1 MENKKFF
8 ELTNPQKSI
17 WYTEQYYNGTT
28 VNNICTS
35 GTVYGKIDENLLKQ
49 AINNVVKQNDSFRI
63 HVVLDNNIAKQYI
76 AEYKEFNIDVEYI
89 NDESQIESIEKDEVK
104 YKFEVIDSDLFKF
117 KLAISKNNFACI
129 ILTVNHLIAD
139 SWSLGLVIQEIL
151 RNYNSL
157 KNNEE
162 ITQETFSY
170 VDYINSEKEYK
181 ASKKFEND
189 KAYWSEIFETIPEQ
203 ATIPSLNNS
212 IKDLSYNANRLS
224 FEINKDLLSRINVF
238 CRENNISIFNFFMAI
253 FSIYI
258 GRVSNIDDFVIGT
271 PILNRSNFKEKHTT
285 GMFVNTVPV
294 RVNNLNDGSFKNLAS
309 NFATKMMGILR
320 HQKYSYNSVLED
332 LREKN
337 ENVPNLYN
345 IIISYQVTKAFN
357 EKFGNYKTNW
367 TFNNYCANDFNIH
380 IYDINDTG
388 DLIINYD
395 YLIDKYSIE
404 DVTDVHNR
412 IINMINQ
419 ILENNDIN
427 SIDIEIVTPEEKDKI
442 LNVFNNTKVDY
453 PRDKTIVDLF
463 EEQVEQTPDNVAVV
477 FNDEKLTYR
486 ELNEKANSLARLLIS
501 KEMKENTIC
510 AIVLNRSIE
519 MIVSILA
526 VLKSGAAY
534 IPIDPNYPKDRIEY
548 ILNDSNVKMVL
559 TETEYISSLSSF
571 NLNLINITDA
581 EVFSLDG
588 KNLNIKQ
595 NPEDLSYI
603 IYTSGSTGK
612 PKGVMLKKGSLM
624 NLINYCNNYVEYLK
638 NPLYRSVVS
647 VTTVSFD
654 IFIFETL
661 ISLQKG
667 LKLVIASEDAQTSP
681 ILLNSIIEKE
691 NVEIM
696 QTTPSR
702 IKLLLNDFEHIP
714 YLKNIKFLTLA
725 GEQLPLSLVNE
736 LKSISENITIY
747 NGYGPSETTVFS
759 TFTDVTKH
767 SQITIGK
774 PLYNTQI
781 YILDVNKQLCPI
793 GIAGELYIAGD
804 GVGKGYINNPILT
817 EKSFIKNIFNT
828 DSIMYKTGDIGF
840 YKENGEIVCLGRSD
854 SQVKIR
860 GLRIELSEIEQQLLK
875 ISNICNCCVVKKTS
889 GNRDFLCAYYTK
901 EGPVNEKN
909 LRIAL
914 KQKLPQY
921 MIPQYFVELKQLPY
935 TPNGKIDKKSLP
947 EPVIKNTNSNII
959 YRNDTD
965 IKLVNILKVLLGI
978 DNINLSN
985 SLLELGGDSLTAI
998 NLSAKIRDIFG
1009 VDVFVKDIISKDSLA
1024 DLSDYISDLA
1034 VSDKKSFEIMP
1045 AEEAEFYPLSSAQ
1058 KRIYYA
1064 SKMIGDENIVYN
1076 IPGAILVDS
1085 VLDKEK
1091 VEKCFKKIIKTQSS
1105 FRTSFLM
1112 LNDSIVQKINKSVN
1126 FSVNTYENK
1135 STEIDNLINSF
1146 PKAFDLENAPLL
1158 RVELH
1163 YLDNGK
1169 TLLLLESHHI
1179 IMDGTSLEILINE
1192 FCKLYNNENLE
1203 NLNIE
1208 YKDFAVWENKYL
1220 ESDMVKEAENYW
1232 VNKFKDS
1239 EIPAI
1244 NLPYDFSIPSS
1255 RSYKGNT
1262 ISKKISEKD
1271 FNKYITSAKKFGVS
1285 PYMFFLSTLFIL
1297 LYKYTGQEEI
1307 IIGSPVTGR
1316 RNDQLQDIIG
1326 MFVNNIAVDGK
1337 IDSSKKFAE
1346 FLNTIKQQVL
1356 NDLEYQDYP
1365 YNLLVKKLGLSNDS
1379 TNNPLFDVMFAYQ
1392 NANSNKFTL
1401 GNESVEII
1409 KSSSGISKFNLSI
1422 EIEPDTRVVNLE
1434 YRTDLFKENA
1444 IDRLFEHFINAL
1456 NIISD
1461 NNDVLIKDISIISE
1475 EEKNKILYEFN
1486 DKKID
1491 YPENKNLLNIFS
1503 DIVLQHSDN
1512 IAVSYKNTYL
1522 TYNELNNKS
1531 NYLANKLYSYGIR
1544 KGDVVGVCLNKS
1556 LELMVSIWAILKVGA
1571 VYMPM
1576 YVDYPEDRLNYML
1589 ENSNAKFLITNNKML
1604 DNINFNINTELLNSY
1619 LDIKSCNHLE
1629 FNISINSN
1637 DLAYIIYTSGS
1648 TGRPK
1653 GVQISHK
1660 NLINYIYAFKKYFD
1674 NDITCKDNFLS
1685 STNISFD
1692 VSIFELFLPLLNG
1705 SKLVLYEEEII
1716 KNIVTYCDSILK
1728 NNITGLYIPPN
1739 ILNEVYSILKD
1750 SSDIKISKL
1759 LVGVEP
1765 ITKNTLNKYYKLNPN
1780 IKIVNGYGPT
1790 EATICSTALKYC
1802 LDNSN
1807 IDDVVSIGRPLYN
1820 NHIYIL
1826 DSDKNLQAIGL
1837 TGELYITG
1845 AGVGRG
1851 YINNTTETNKNFL
1864 DNPFDCDST
1873 KMYKTGD
1880 LAKWNSDG
1888 TINFIGRN
1896 DSQVKISGH
1905 RIELK
1910 EINYVI
1916 MQYPN
1921 ITKSYTMIYK
1931 KGNNSY
1937 IMSYFVA
1944 ETSINIRDLNTFIKT
1959 KLANYMIP
1967 NFISQ
1972 LDSFPLTANGKID
1985 KSQLPT
1991 DIIKQSKNYIA
2002 PRNDFEKNII
2012 KIWEKL
2018 FLIEKIGI
2026 DDNFF
2031 ELGGDSLSA
2040 IKFQIEAMNLGLN
2053 ISYADIF
2060 AYPTPRKLFEKNPDK
2075 ENEVTNTYKNYNFD
2089 KINKLLAN
2097 NNLTNLSDIKP
2108 ISRSSNIGNILLIGA
2123 TGFLGSHILDNYLST
2138 SSGIAYCL
2146 IRKKS
2151 LMDPEER
2158 LKKTLNF
2165 YFGSKYDSEFGKRII
2180 VITGD
2185 ITNPT
2190 FTLDNYNYQ
2199 NLSTKVDIVINSAA
2213 IVKHYGDMKQFNDVN
2228 VLGTKYII
2236 DFCKIFKKKLYY
2248 ISTLSVSGSIL
2259 SGQDNKNADYFKE
2272 TDFYIGQNLNN
2283 VYIYTK
2289 FEAEKLIYEEIGN
2302 GLSACIFR
2310 IGNISNRYSDG
2321 KFQINTSENAFVNR
2335 IKAIL
2340 KLGVIQNK
2348 LLEHS
2353 IEFTPVDICSDAII
2367 KIIKSNPKFTV
2378 FHLFNNNLVRLDTLL
2393 ANLNSLNIHIK
2404 PVSDEDFSKAIT
2416 TFLNSESLRNDIS
2429 GIITDLDKNKL
2440 LNLIN
2445 NLLPAS
2451 DFTQSYLKLLGFSW
2465 PKIDINYINKYIQYF
2480 RDIKY
2485 LE

>member
-1 MENKKFF
+1 MENKELF

-17 WYTEQYYNGTT
+17 WYTEQFYNGTT

-35 GTVYGKIDENLLKQ
+35 GTVYGKIDVNLLKQ

-76 AEYKEFNIDVEYI
+76 SDYKEFNIDVKYI
-89 NDESQIESIEKDEVK
+89 NDESEIEDIEKEEAK
-104 YKFEVIDSDLFKF
+104 YKFNVIDSDLFKF
-117 KLAISKNNFACI
+117 KLAISKDKFACI

-151 RNYNSL
+151 RNYNAL

-170 VDYINSEKEYK
+170 IDYINSEKEYK
-181 ASKKFEND
+181 TSKKFEND
-189 KAYWSEIFETIPEQ
+189 KAYWNEIFETIPEQ
-203 ATIPSLNNS
+203 ATIPSFNKD
-212 IKDLSYNANRLS
+212 IKDFSYNAKRLS
-224 FEINKDLLSRINVF
+224 FEINKDLLSNINEF
-238 CRENNISIFNFFMAI
+238 CRENKISIFNFFMAI

-294 RVNNLNDGSFKNLAS
+294 RVNGINDGTFKDLAC

-332 LREKN
+332 LRSKN

-367 TFNNYCANDFNIH
+367 IFNNYCANDFNIH

-395 YLIDKYSIE
+395 YLVDKYSDE
-404 DVTDVHNR
+404 EVTDIHNR
-412 IINMINQ
+412 IVNIINQ
-419 ILENNDIN
+419 ILENNEIN
-427 SIDIEIVTPEEKDKI
+427 SNEIEIVTPEEKYKI
-442 LNVFNNTKVDY
+442 LNVFNNTNVDY
-453 PRDKTIVDLF
+453 PKNKTIVDLF
-463 EEQVEQTPDNVAVV
+463 EEQVEKTPDNVAVV

-486 ELNEKANSLARLLIS
+486 ELNEKANVLARLLIS
-501 KEMKENTIC
+501 KNIKANDLCGI
-510 AIVLNRSIE
+510 ILNRSLE
-519 MIVSILA
+519 MIISILA

-548 ILNDSNVKMVL
+548 ILKDSNVKIVL
-559 TETEYISSLSSF
+559 TEDEYIPSLSDF
-571 NLNLINITDA
+571 NLNIINIKTL
-581 EVFSLDG
+581 ENFSSDTG
-588 KNLNIKQ
+588 NLNIVQ
-595 NPEDLSYI
+595 SPEDLSYI

-624 NLINYCNNYVEYLK
+624 NLATYCNNYVEYLK
-638 NPLYRSVVS
+638 NPLYKSIVS

-667 LKLVIASEDAQTSP
+667 LKLVIANENAQTDP
-681 ILLNSIIEKE
+681 ILLNSLIKKE

-702 IKLLLNDFEHIP
+702 IKLLINDFEHVP
-714 YLKNIKFLTLA
+714 FLKNIKYLTLA
-725 GEQLPLSLVNE
+725 GEQLPLSLVTE
-736 LKSISENITIY
+736 LKLISNNITIY

-759 TFTDVTKH
+759 TLTDITNH

-774 PLYNTQI
+774 PLSNTQI
-781 YILDVNKQLCPI
+781 YILDVNKKLCPI
-793 GIAGELYIAGD
+793 GVAGELYIAGD
-804 GVGKGYINNPILT
+804 GVGKGYINNSTLT
-817 EKSFIKNIFNT
+817 EKSFIKNIFNN
-828 DSIMYKTGDIGF
+828 DSIMYKTGDVGF
-840 YKENGEIVCLGRSD
+840 YKNNGEIVCLGRSD

-875 ISNICNCCVVKKTS
+875 VSNICNCCVIKKS
-889 GNRDFLCAYYTK
+889 SENRDFLCAYYIK

-935 TPNGKIDKKSLP
+935 TPNGKIDKRALP
-947 EPVIKNTNSNII
+947 EPVIKTTNSNII

-965 IKLVNILKVLLGI
+965 IKLANILKSLLGM
-978 DNINLSN
+978 DNIDISS

-998 NLSAKIRDIFG
+998 NLSAQIREIFG
-1009 VDVFVKDIISKDSLA
+1009 VDVYVKDIISKDSLS
-1024 DLSDYISDLA
+1024 DLSDYISSLS
-1034 VSDKKSFEIMP
+1034 VSNKKTFEILP
-1045 AEEAEFYPLSSAQ
+1045 VKQSEFYPLSSAQ
-1058 KRIYYA
+1058 KRIYYT
-1064 SKMIGDENIVYN
+1064 SKMIGDKNVVYN

-1085 VLDKEK
+1085 ILDKEK
-1091 VEKCFKKIIKTQSS
+1091 VEKCFKEIIKNQSS

-1112 LNDSIVQKINKSVN
+1112 INDSIVQKINKSVN
-1126 FSVNTYENK
+1126 FNINTYKNK
-1135 STEIDNLINSF
+1135 SSEINDLINTF
-1146 PKAFDLENAPLL
+1146 PKPFDLENAPLL

-1179 IMDGTSLEILINE
+1179 IMDGSSLEILINE
-1192 FCKLYNNENLE
+1192 FCKLYNGENIE

-1208 YKDFAVWENKYL
+1208 YKDFAVWENAYL
-1220 ESDMVKEAENYW
+1220 ESDRVKEAENYW
-1232 VNKFKDS
+1232 VNKFKNS
-1239 EIPAI
+1239 EIPVI
-1244 NLPYDFSIPSS
+1244 NLPYDFSIPSL

-1262 ISKKISEKD
+1262 ISKQLSEKD
-1271 FNKYITSAKKFGVS
+1271 FEKYITSAKKLGAS
-1285 PYMFFLSTLFIL
+1285 PYMFFLSALFVL
-1297 LYKYTGQEEI
+1297 LYKYTCQDEI
-1307 IIGSPVTGR
+1307 VIGSPVTGR
-1316 RNDQLQDIIG
+1316 SNNQLQDIIG

-1337 IDSSKKFAE
+1337 IDSSKKFTD
-1346 FLNTIKQQVL
+1346 FLNNIKQQVL
-1356 NDLEYQDYP
+1356 SDLEYQDYP
-1365 YNLLVKKLGLSNDS
+1365 YNELVKKLDIS
-1379 TNNPLFDVMFAYQ
+1379 TNSSSNPLFDVMFAYQ

-1401 GNESVEII
+1401 DDESVEII
-1409 KSSSGISKFNLSI
+1409 KSNSGISKFNLSI
-1422 EIEPDTRVVNLE
+1422 EIEPDTRMINLE
-1434 YRTDLFKENA
+1434 YCTDLFKEDTIN
-1444 IDRLFEHFINAL
+1444 RLFEHFINVL
-1456 NIISD
+1456 NVISD
-1461 NNDVLIKDISIISE
+1461 NNDVLIKDISIISD

-1486 DKKID
+1486 NTQMN
-1491 YPENKNLLNIFS
+1491 YPENKTLIDLFDAVVS
-1503 DIVLQHSDN
+1503 KYTKN
-1512 IAVSYKNTYL
+1512 IAVSHYKKIL
-1522 TYNELNNKS
+1522 TYEELNNKS
-1531 NYLANKLYSYGIR
+1531 NYLANKLYDYGIR
-1544 KGDVVGVCLNKS
+1544 RGDVVGVYLNKS
-1556 LELMVSIWAILKVGA
+1556 FELLISIWAILKIGA

-1576 YVDYPEDRLNYML
+1576 YIEYPNDRLNYML
-1589 ENSNAKFLITNNKML
+1589 ENSNAKLLITNNKL
-1604 DNINFNINTELLNSY
+1604 IKNTTFNLNVELLNSY
-1619 LDIKSCNHLE
+1619 SDIKECTKFDYNI
-1629 FNISINSN
+1629 NISSD

-1648 TGRPK
+1648 TGKPK

-1660 NLINYIYAFKKYFD
+1660 NLINYVYAFKKYFD
-1674 NDITCKDNFLS
+1674 NDISYKDKFLS

-1692 VSIFELFLPLLNG
+1692 VSIFELFLPLLTG
-1705 SKLVLYEEEII
+1705 AQLVIYEEEII
-1716 KNIVTYCDSILK
+1716 KNIVTYCDSIIK

-1739 ILNEVYSILKD
+1739 ILNEVFSILKN
-1750 SSDIKISKL
+1750 SNNVKISKL

-1765 ITKNTLNKYYKLNPN
+1765 ITKNTLNKYYKLNPK

-1790 EATICSTALKYC
+1790 ESTICSTALKYN

-1807 IDDVVSIGRPLYN
+1807 IDDIVSIGKPLYN
-1820 NHIYIL
+1820 DHIYIL
-1826 DSDKNLQAIGL
+1826 DNDKNLQAIGI
-1837 TGELYITG
+1837 TGELYVTG
-1845 AGVGRG
+1845 AGVGKG
-1851 YINNTTETNKNFL
+1851 YVNNTVETNKNFL
-1864 DNPFDCDST
+1864 NNIFDHDSI

-1896 DSQVKISGH
+1896 DSQIKISGH

-1931 KGNNSY
+1931 KGTNSY
-1937 IMSYFVA
+1937 IISYFVA
-1944 ETSINIRDLNTFIKT
+1944 ETSINIKDLNTFIRT

-1967 NFISQ
+1967 NFIIQ
-1972 LDSFPLTANGKID
+1972 LNAFPLTANGKID
-1985 KSQLPT
+1985 KSKLPT
-1991 DIIKQSKNYIA
+1991 DIIKQNKNYVA

-2018 FLIEKIGI
+2018 FLIKKIGI

-2060 AYPTPRKLFEKNPDK
+2060 AYPTPRELFEKNPTE
-2075 ENEVTNTYKNYNFD
+2075 ENEIYNTYKNYDFTQ
-2089 KINKLLAN
+2089 INKLLAN
-2097 NNLTNLSDIKP
+2097 NTISNLSNLTPIDTSSDI
-2108 ISRSSNIGNILLIGA
+2108 GNLLLIGA

-2151 LMDPEER
+2151 LLEPEER

-2165 YFGSKYDSEFGKRII
+2165 YFGNKYDLEFGKRII
-2180 VITGD
+2180 VINGD

-2190 FTLDNYNYQ
+2190 FTLDDYNYKK
-2199 NLSTKVDIVINSAA
+2199 LGTKVDVVINSAA
-2213 IVKHYGDMKQFNDVN
+2213 IVKHYGDMKQFNNVN

-2236 DFCKIFKKKLYY
+2236 DFCKTFNKKLYY

-2259 SGQDNKNADYFKE
+2259 TGLNNNDSSYFKE
-2272 TDFYIGQNLNN
+2272 TDFYIDQNLNN
-2283 VYIYTK
+2283 IYIYTK
-2289 FEAEKLIYEEIGN
+2289 FEAEKLIYEEIQK
-2302 GLSACIFR
+2302 GLSACILR
-2310 IGNISNRYSDG
+2310 IGNLSNRYLDG
-2321 KFQINTSENAFVNR
+2321 KFQINASENAFVNR
-2335 IKAIL
+2335 IKSIL

-2353 IEFTPVDICSDAII
+2353 IEFTPVDVCSDAII
-2367 KIIKSNPKFTV
+2367 KIIKSNPSFTV

-2393 ANLNSLNIHIK
+2393 ANLNSLNIYIR
-2404 PVSDEDFSKAIT
+2404 PVSDEEFSKTIT
-2416 TFLNSESLRNDIS
+2416 TFLNSESLRNEIS

-2445 NLLPAS
+2445 TILPAS
-2451 DFTQSYLKLLGFSW
+2451 EFSQSYLKLLGFSW
-2465 PKIDINYINKYIQYF
+2465 PKIDINYITKYIKYF
-2480 RDIKY
+2480 KDIKY

>member
-1 MENKKFF
+1 MENKEFF

-76 AEYKEFNIDVEYI
+76 SDYKDFNIDIEYV
-89 NDESQIESIEKDEVK
+89 NDESEVTKIENEEAT
-104 YKFEVIDSDLFKF
+104 YKFDVIDSDLFKF
-117 KLAISKNNFACI
+117 KLVVSENNFACV

-139 SWSLGLVIQEIL
+139 SWALGLVIQEIL
-151 RNYNSL
+151 RNYNAL

-181 ASKKFEND
+181 NSKKFEND
-189 KAYWSEIFETIPEQ
+189 KAYWNEIFETIPEQ
-203 ATIPSLNNS
+203 ATIPSLNNNL
-212 IKDLSYNANRLS
+212 KDLSYDAKRLC
-224 FEINKDLLSRINVF
+224 FEINKELLSRINVF
-238 CRENNISIFNFFMAI
+238 CRENNISVFNFFMAI

-294 RVNNLNDGSFKNLAS
+294 RVSNLNDGTFKNLAS

-332 LREKN
+332 LRAKN

-345 IIISYQVTKAFN
+345 IIISYQVTKAFD

-367 TFNNYCANDFNIH
+367 IFNNYCANDFNIH

-388 DLIINYD
+388 DLFINYD
-395 YLIDKYSIE
+395 YLIGKYSDE
-404 DVTDVHNR
+404 DVSDIHNR
-412 IINMINQ
+412 IVFMINQ
-419 ILENNDIN
+419 VLDNYDI
-427 SIDIEIVTPEEKDKI
+427 SSCDIEIVTPDEKDKI

-453 PRDKTIVDLF
+453 PKDKTVVDLF
-463 EEQVEQTPDNVAVV
+463 EEQVEKTPDNVAVV
-477 FNDEKLTYR
+477 FEDKQLTYR
-486 ELNEKANSLARLLIS
+486 ELNEKANSLARLLVSREI
-501 KEMKENTIC
+501 KANNFC
-510 AIVLNRSIE
+510 AIILNRSLE
-519 MIVSILA
+519 MIISILA

-548 ILNDSNVKMVL
+548 ILKDSNVKIVL
-559 TETEYISSLSSF
+559 TSNELISSLSSF
-571 NLNLINITDA
+571 NLNTININDIKN
-581 EVFSLDG
+581 FSFDN
-588 KNLNIKQ
+588 KNLNIQ
-595 NPEDLSYI
+595 QSSEDLSYI

-624 NLINYCNNYVEYLK
+624 NLANYCNNYVEYLK
-638 NPLYRSVVS
+638 DNTYKTIVS

-661 ISLQKG
+661 ISLQRG
-667 LKLVIASEDAQTSP
+667 LKLVIANENAQTNP

-702 IKLLLNDFEHIP
+702 IKLLINDYEHIP
-714 YLKNIKFLTLA
+714 CLKNIKYLTLA
-725 GEQLPLSLVNE
+725 GEQLPLSLVND
-736 LKSISENITIY
+736 LKLISKDIIIY

-759 TFTDVTKH
+759 TLTDITNH

-774 PLYNTQI
+774 PLDNTQI
-781 YILDVNKQLCPI
+781 YILDTNKKLCPI
-793 GIAGELYIAGD
+793 GIAGELYISGD
-804 GVGKGYINNPILT
+804 GVGKGYVNNKTLT
-817 EKSFIKNIFNT
+817 EKSFINNIFTEN
-828 DSIMYKTGDIGF
+828 SIMYKTGDIGF
-840 YKENGEIVCLGRSD
+840 YRPDGEIVCLGRSD

-875 ISNICNCCVVKKTS
+875 VSNICNCCVIKRTTE
-889 GNRDFLCAYYTK
+889 NRDFLCAYYTK
-901 EGPVNEKN
+901 EGPVDEKN

-978 DNINLSN
+978 DNIDISN

-998 NLSAKIRDIFG
+998 NLSSKIRDVFG
-1009 VDVFVKDIISKDSLA
+1009 VDVYVKDIIAKNSLA
-1024 DLSDYISDLA
+1024 DLSDYISSLS
-1034 VSDKKSFEIMP
+1034 VSNKKSFEILP
-1045 AEEAEFYPLSSAQ
+1045 AENSEFYPLSSAQ

-1064 SKMIGDENIVYN
+1064 SKMIGDDNIVYN
-1076 IPGAILVDS
+1076 IPGAILVNS
-1085 VLDKEK
+1085 ILDKEK
-1091 VEKCFKKIIKTQSS
+1091 VEKCFKEIIKKQSS
-1105 FRTSFLM
+1105 FRTSFM
-1112 LNDSIVQKINKSVN
+1112 MVNDSIMQKINKSVN
-1126 FSVNTYENK
+1126 FSISTFKNK
-1135 STEIDNLINSF
+1135 STEINDLVNTF
-1146 PKAFDLENAPLL
+1146 PKPFDLETAPLL

-1163 YLDNGK
+1163 YLDNEK

-1179 IMDGTSLEILINE
+1179 IMDGSSLEILINE
-1192 FCKLYNNENLE
+1192 FCSLYNGENID
-1203 NLNIE
+1203 NLDIE
-1208 YKDFAVWENKYL
+1208 YKDFSVWENKFL
-1220 ESDMVKEAENYW
+1220 ESDMVKDAENYW

-1239 EIPAI
+1239 EIPVI

-1262 ISKKISEKD
+1262 ISKQISKKD
-1271 FNKYITSAKKFGVS
+1271 FDKYITSAKKLGVS
-1285 PYMFFLSTLFIL
+1285 PYMFFLSTLFVL

-1307 IIGSPVTGR
+1307 IVGSPVTGR
-1316 RNDQLQDIIG
+1316 SNNQLQNIIG

-1337 IDSSKKFAE
+1337 IDSSKKFTE
-1346 FLNTIKQQVL
+1346 FLNSIKQQVL
-1356 NDLEYQDYP
+1356 SDLEYQDYP
-1365 YNLLVKKLGLSNDS
+1365 YNLLVKKLDISNNS
-1379 TNNPLFDVMFAYQ
+1379 SNNPLFDVMFAYQ
-1392 NANSNKFTL
+1392 NANSNTL
-1401 GNESVEII
+1401 TINDESVEII
-1409 KSSSGISKFNLSI
+1409 KSASDISKFNLSI

-1434 YRTDLFKENA
+1434 YRTDLFKDITIN
-1444 IDRLFEHFINAL
+1444 RLFEHFINAL
-1456 NIISD
+1456 DVISD

-1486 DKKID
+1486 ATKMD
-1491 YPENKNLLNIFS
+1491 YPKNKNLLDLFS
-1503 DIVLQHSDN
+1503 DVVLKYSNN
-1512 IAVSYKNTYL
+1512 IAVSCENNIL
-1522 TYNELNNKS
+1522 TYEELNVKS
-1531 NYLANKLYSYGIR
+1531 NYLANKLYNYGVK

-1556 LELMVSIWAILKVGA
+1556 LELIVSIWAILKVGA

-1576 YVDYPEDRLNYML
+1576 YVDYPKDRLNYML
-1589 ENSNAKFLITNNKML
+1589 ENSNSKFLITNNKL
-1604 DNINFNINTELLNSY
+1604 LGNINFSGNKEILNSY
-1619 LDIKSCNHLE
+1619 LDIKNCNYLN
-1629 FNISINSN
+1629 FDISIDSN

-1648 TGRPK
+1648 TGKPK

-1660 NLINYIYAFKKYFD
+1660 NLINYVYAFKKYFD
-1674 NDITCKDNFLS
+1674 NDVTCNDNFLS

-1705 SKLVLYEEEII
+1705 SRLVLYEEEII
-1716 KNIVTYCDSILK
+1716 KNIVTYCNSIIK

-1765 ITKNTLNKYYKLNPN
+1765 ITKNTLNKYYKLNPK

-1790 EATICSTALKYC
+1790 ESTICSTALKYC

-1807 IDDVVSIGRPLYN
+1807 IDDIVSIGKPLYN
-1820 NHIYIL
+1820 DHVYIL
-1826 DSDKNLQAIGL
+1826 DNDKNLQAIGL

-1845 AGVGRG
+1845 DGVGKG
-1851 YINNTTETNKNFL
+1851 YINNIVETDKNFL
-1864 DNPFDCDST
+1864 NNIFDSDSI

-1921 ITKSYTMIYK
+1921 ITKAYTMIYK
-1931 KGNNSY
+1931 KGSNSY
-1937 IMSYFVA
+1937 IISYFVA
-1944 ETSINIRDLNTFIKT
+1944 ETSINIKDLETFIKT
-1959 KLANYMIP
+1959 KLANYMVP

-1972 LDSFPLTANGKID
+1972 LECFPLTANGKID
-1985 KSQLPT
+1985 KSQLPVDFIMT
-1991 DIIKQSKNYIA
+1991 TQKYVS
-2002 PRNDFEKNII
+2002 PRNDFEKSIV

-2060 AYPTPRKLFEKNPDK
+2060 NFPTPRELFEKNPSINL
-2075 ENEVTNTYKNYNFD
+2075 EIYNTYENYNFSNI
-2089 KINKLLAN
+2089 KKLLSTNKITNISN
-2097 NNLTNLSDIKP
+2097 NDIIKEYD
-2108 ISRSSNIGNILLIGA
+2108 IGNILLIGA
-2123 TGFLGSHILDNYLST
+2123 TGFLGSHLLDNYLST
-2138 SSGIAYCL
+2138 STGIAYCL

-2151 LMDPEER
+2151 LVEPEER

-2165 YFGSKYDSEFGKRII
+2165 YFGNKYDSEFGKRII

-2185 ITNPT
+2185 ITDSSFALN
-2190 FTLDNYNYQ
+2190 DYDYNQ
-2199 NLSTKVDIVINSAA
+2199 LASKVQVVINSAA
-2213 IVKHYGDMKQFNDVN
+2213 LVKHYGDMKQFNDVN
-2228 VLGTKYII
+2228 VLGTKYAI
-2236 DFCKIFKKKLYY
+2236 DFCKKFNKKLYY

-2259 SGQDNKNADYFKE
+2259 SGTDNTDISYFDE
-2272 TDFYIGQNLNN
+2272 TDFYINQNLNN

-2289 FEAEKLIYEEIGN
+2289 FEAEKLIYEEIEN
-2302 GLSACIFR
+2302 GLSACVFR

-2321 KFQINTSENAFVNR
+2321 QFQINASENAFINR
-2335 IKAIL
+2335 IKSIL

-2367 KIIKSNPKFTV
+2367 RIIKSNPSFTV
-2378 FHLFNNNLVRLDTLL
+2378 FHLFNNNIVRLDTLL
-2393 ANLNSLNIHIK
+2393 ANLNTLDIYIK
-2404 PVSDEDFSKAIT
+2404 PVSDEDFSKIIT
-2416 TFLNSESLRNDIS
+2416 NFLNSDSLRNEIS
-2429 GIITDLDKNKL
+2429 GIIPDLNKSKL
-2440 LNLIN
+2440 LNIVN
-2445 NLLPAS
+2445 NILPVS
-2451 DFTQSYLKLLGFSW
+2451 EFTQYYLKQLGFEW
-2465 PKIDINYINKYIQYF
+2465 PIIDINYITKYIQYF
-2480 RDIKY
+2480 RNIKY